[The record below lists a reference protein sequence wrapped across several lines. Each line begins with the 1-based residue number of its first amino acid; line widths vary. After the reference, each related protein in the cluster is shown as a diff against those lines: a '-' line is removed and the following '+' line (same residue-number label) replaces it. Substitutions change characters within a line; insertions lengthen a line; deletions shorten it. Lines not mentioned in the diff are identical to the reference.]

1 MNEVDLQLVNREEL
15 LQQLKLNLAKSKNRM
30 KQMADQKRLE
40 LEFNTGDW
48 VLLWLHPYRQQIA
61 FKRVYE
67 KLSSRYFGPYKIIA
81 KVEPVAYELVL
92 PGQARIHPVFHVSLL
107 KQYHLSEHPT
117 LESTPTLPPCIDE
130 GVVLLE
136 PHRILNI
143 RWVK

>member
-30 KQMADQKRLE
+30 KQMADQKRRE
-40 LEFNTGDW
+40 LEFNIGDW

-67 KLSSRYFGPYKIIA
+67 KLSSRYFGPYKTLA
-81 KVEPVAYELVL
+81 KVKPVAYKLEL
-92 PGQARIHPVFHVSLL
+92 PGQARIHPVFHVSHL
-107 KQYHLSEHPT
+107 KQYHLSENST